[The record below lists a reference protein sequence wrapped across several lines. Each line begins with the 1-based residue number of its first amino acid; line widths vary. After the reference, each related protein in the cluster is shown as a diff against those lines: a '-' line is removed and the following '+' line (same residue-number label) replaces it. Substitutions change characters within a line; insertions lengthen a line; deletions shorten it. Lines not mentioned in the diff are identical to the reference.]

1 LKVTPCKNPLVFWL
15 TGLSG
20 SGKSTIAA
28 ALEQRLSD
36 FGILSQWVDGDTLR
50 EGLCKDLGFS
60 LEDRKENIRRVAEL
74 AKILNLAGVTPIV
87 SLISPMAY
95 DREMAKNIIGASKF
109 LEIYVST
116 PIEICEQRDPKGLY
130 QKAKKGII
138 KDFTGL
144 SSPYEQPITPTFNID
159 TSNTTID
166 VIVEKIVAFSLPIM
180 LEQ

>member
-1 LKVTPCKNPLVFWL
+1 MKAIPCKNPVVFWL

-28 ALEQRLSD
+28 ALQQRLSD
-36 FGILSQWVDGDTLR
+36 LGILSQWVDGNTLR

-60 LEDRKENIRRVAEL
+60 LDDRKENIRRVAEL
-74 AKILNLAGVTPIV
+74 AKILNLAGITPIV
-87 SLISPMAY
+87 SLISPMAR

-109 LEIYVST
+109 IEIYVST

-144 SSPYEQPITPTFNID
+144 SSPYEQPITPAFNID
-159 TSNTTID
+159 TSNIAID
-166 VIVEKIVAFSLPIM
+166 VIIEKIVAFSLPIM